1 MSTQLPSRQEAED
14 LLYKE
19 AALLDEWRLDE
30 WLELLTEDATY
41 EIPPT
46 MFPKATREIRC
57 SLSRTMRCG
66 FDRA

>member
-46 MFPKATREIRC
+46 DVP
-57 SLSRTMRCG
+57 
-66 FDRA
+66 